1 MERLNVYDAMEQAIK
16 DAQADEL
23 PAVFWRKLSRMRR
36 KSDSRKRLC
45 RLPSVRVVNMQL
57 KGGEIHES
65 VY

>member
-1 MERLNVYDAMEQAIK
+1 VERLNVYDAMEQAIK

-45 RLPSVRVVNMQL
+45 GVPELWVGAVWINQP
-57 KGGEIHES
+57 
-65 VY
+65 YF